1 MTATQQPKL
10 PIALTDLDRRIF
22 EEEIDPVLPRKIF
35 DIHTH
40 VYLNEHIGPES
51 PERGSIVFDRL
62 YPSAGWDDCDAADR
76 LLLPGREVHRV
87 AFGFPFQDVDFKAIN
102 EFTIT
107 QSRKDPQSGAFLL
120 VKPAM
125 SAEDVE
131 RQIVEDGFLGLKPY
145 RLYTTTG
152 DPKESRI
159 TNFLPEHQLEVA
171 DRYGLGI
178 ILQLSK
184 SGGIA
189 DADNISD
196 LERLSE
202 RYARVRF
209 IMAHCARAFYPQ
221 PLDRVGKRLARLR
234 NVYFDSAAVCEY
246 GSYDRLLELV
256 GPGRIMYGSDDLP
269 ACVDR
274 GKYIS
279 WGEAWMH
286 GNEDSLLCAELPH
299 CDSRMTFI
307 RYEVLR
313 ALARAI
319 RRHALS
325 SAETAAIFNDTA
337 AGLVTEFRAAVRDAG
352 HRAVSMVPYQSFQL
366 RE

>member
-1 MTATQQPKL
+1 MTATTKHEI

-22 EEEIDPVLPRKIF
+22 EEEIDPVLPRELF

-51 PERGSIVFDRL
+51 PERHSLGFGHL

-76 LLLPGREVHRV
+76 LLLPGRNVHRV
-87 AFGFPFQDVDFKAIN
+87 AFGFPFRDVDFAAIN

-107 QSRKDPQSGAFLL
+107 ESRKDPQSGAFLL
-120 VKPAM
+120 VHPGM
-125 SAEDVE
+125 SAADVE

-159 TNFLPEHQLEVA
+159 TGFLPEHQLEVA

-178 ILQLSK
+178 VLQLSK
-184 SGGIA
+184 SGGVA
-189 DADNISD
+189 DDDNINA
-196 LERLSE
+196 LERLSD

-221 PLDRVGKRLARLR
+221 PLDRVGERLARLP

-256 GPGRIMYGSDDLP
+256 GPGRVMYGSDDLP
-269 ACVDR
+269 ACSDR
-274 GKYIS
+274 GKYVS
-279 WGEAWMH
+279 WGEAWIH
-286 GNEDSLLCAELPH
+286 GNEDSLLGADLPH
-299 CDSRMTFI
+299 CDPRMTFI

-319 RRHALS
+319 RRHSLTT
-325 SAETAAIFNDTA
+325 AETAAIFHDTA
-337 AGLVTEFRAAVRDAG
+337 AGLVAEFREAVRGA
-352 HRAVSMVPYQSFQL
+352 A
-366 RE
+366 